1 MVYISCIA
9 IINKNIPNIFLNLFT
24 SVWIDK
30 FAPTIAP
37 KIPNNEIII
46 ATLNRIFLFFIFTII
61 AAIDVGIKNIKFV
74 ACAMCCSNPQ
84 IFVNKKIHENMWK
97 TNNKQYL
104 FELQKFL
111 DLADNIKDEKLR
123 KNIISQMLKCDKYL
137 TKIAEEELK
146 NKER

>member
-1 MVYISCIA
+1 M
-9 IINKNIPNIFLNLFT
+9 
-24 SVWIDK
+24 
-30 FAPTIAP
+30 
-37 KIPNNEIII
+37 
-46 ATLNRIFLFFIFTII
+46 
-61 AAIDVGIKNIKFV
+61 
-74 ACAMCCSNPQ
+74 
-84 IFVNKKIHENMWK
+84 NKKIHENMWK

-146 NKER
+146 NKES

>member
-1 MVYISCIA
+1 
-9 IINKNIPNIFLNLFT
+9 
-24 SVWIDK
+24 
-30 FAPTIAP
+30 
-37 KIPNNEIII
+37 
-46 ATLNRIFLFFIFTII
+46 
-61 AAIDVGIKNIKFV
+61 
-74 ACAMCCSNPQ
+74 
-84 IFVNKKIHENMWK
+84 MWK

-146 NKER
+146 NNEI

>member
-1 MVYISCIA
+1 M
-9 IINKNIPNIFLNLFT
+9 
-24 SVWIDK
+24 
-30 FAPTIAP
+30 
-37 KIPNNEIII
+37 
-46 ATLNRIFLFFIFTII
+46 
-61 AAIDVGIKNIKFV
+61 
-74 ACAMCCSNPQ
+74 
-84 IFVNKKIHENMWK
+84 NKKIHENMWK

-123 KNIISQMLKCDKYL
+123 KIIISQMLKCDKYL

>member
-1 MVYISCIA
+1 M
-9 IINKNIPNIFLNLFT
+9 
-24 SVWIDK
+24 
-30 FAPTIAP
+30 
-37 KIPNNEIII
+37 
-46 ATLNRIFLFFIFTII
+46 
-61 AAIDVGIKNIKFV
+61 
-74 ACAMCCSNPQ
+74 
-84 IFVNKKIHENMWK
+84 NKKIHENMWK

-111 DLADNIKDEKLR
+111 DLADNIKDEKLK